1 MIKANHHP
9 FFVWFFRL
17 YTNIM
22 IRIHFRKV
30 YVEGDTEKTTNPLLV
45 VSNHFSW
52 WDGFFIFWLNNKF
65 WKKIFYVMMLEE
77 QLAIRKFLSRTGA
90 FSIKRGQTSD
100 RHSLRYATEI
110 LQNNENLL
118 LMYPQGEIRSQLE
131 YPVHFKNG
139 AEFLIKSSQ
148 PEVKMVVVLTDY
160 FSFRK
165 PSLFFYIKNVDP
177 QNEEIKPEA
186 LFNNFMHESIEKQK
200 AKAKAISDH

>member
-9 FFVWFFRL
+9 FFVWFFRF

-30 YVEGDTEKTTNPLLV
+30 YVEGDIEKTTNPLLI

-52 WDGFFIFWLNNKF
+52 WDGFFILWLNNKL
-65 WKKIFYVMMLEE
+65 WKKRFYVMMLEE
-77 QLAIRKFLSRTGA
+77 QLATRKFLSRTGA
-90 FSIKRGQTSD
+90 FSINRGQPSA
-100 RHSLRYATEI
+100 RHSLKYAIEI

-131 YPVHFKNG
+131 YPVHFESG
-139 AEFLIKSSQ
+139 AESLMKRSQ
-148 PEVKMVVVLTDY
+148 PDVKMVVVLTDY

-165 PSLFFYIKNVDP
+165 PSLFFYIKNVNP
-177 QNEEIKPEA
+177 QNKKINLEA
-186 LFNNFMHESIEKQK
+186 SFNHFMQECIERQK
-200 AKAKAISDH
+200 AKVITDH